1 MNGNPQ
7 YQEDTLALEEVSEDS
22 LYTLWLLNDDVHTFD
37 YVIDV
42 LMDIC
47 EHTFEQAFQC
57 AMITHTN
64 GKCDVYQSSYKV
76 ILNKARA
83 LRSMGLSVDITQ

>member
-42 LMDIC
+42 LMDI
-47 EHTFEQAFQC
+47 ELF
-57 AMITHTN
+57 I
-64 GKCDVYQSSYKV
+64 
-76 ILNKARA
+76 I
-83 LRSMGLSVDITQ
+83 GL